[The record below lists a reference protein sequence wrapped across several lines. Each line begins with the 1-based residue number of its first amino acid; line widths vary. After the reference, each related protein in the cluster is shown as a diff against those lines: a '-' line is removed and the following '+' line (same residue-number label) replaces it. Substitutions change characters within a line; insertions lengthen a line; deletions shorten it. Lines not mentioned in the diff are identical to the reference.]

1 MNNCIFEKRKQR
13 PKYVN
18 ILESLYDR
26 PFTCLPLCASV
37 IEKGKKKKKKKKKK
51 KRNYFREEQCFE
63 TKLKCS
69 I

>member
-18 ILESLYDR
+18 ILESLYDL
-26 PFTCLPLCASV
+26 PFTCSPLCASI
-37 IEKGKKKKKKKKKK
+37 IEKKDEKEKEKELS
-51 KRNYFREEQCFE
+51 RRRTMFRDEI
-63 TKLKCS
+63 KILGS